1 MLPSTQTRHRR
12 FQSTTLISHF
22 LTRVECIVRETQRF
36 VNEGH
41 PSSAEIED
49 AESRLEIIIACPSSP
64 FAWDHLY

>member
-1 MLPSTQTRHRR
+1 M
-12 FQSTTLISHF
+12 
-22 LTRVECIVRETQRF
+22 RETQRF

-49 AESRLEIIIACPSSP
+49 AASRLEIIIACPSSP